1 MANFEMYFSD
11 AEREAAEA
19 EEKEAE
25 VTTLYG
31 GDPTIEE
38 AQEAFDKMFEESEE
52 AFERLFN
59 DHWRKN
65 V

>member
-1 MANFEMYFSD
+1 MANQIHNAGMTFDEILS
-11 AEREAAEA
+11 

-38 AQEAFDKMFEESEE
+38 AQEAFDKMFEESAE
-52 AFERLFN
+52 AFDNLFSEI
-59 DHWRKN
+59 WRKN
-65 V
+65 S

>member
-11 AEREAAEA
+11 AEREEAEA
-19 EEKEAE
+19 KEAE

-38 AQEAFDKMFEESEE
+38 AQEAFDSMFRESEE

>member
-1 MANFEMYFSD
+1 MANQIHNVGMTFDEILS
-11 AEREAAEA
+11 

-38 AQEAFDKMFEESEE
+38 AQEAFDKMFEESAE
-52 AFERLFN
+52 AFDNLFSEV
-59 DHWRKN
+59 WRKN
-65 V
+65 S